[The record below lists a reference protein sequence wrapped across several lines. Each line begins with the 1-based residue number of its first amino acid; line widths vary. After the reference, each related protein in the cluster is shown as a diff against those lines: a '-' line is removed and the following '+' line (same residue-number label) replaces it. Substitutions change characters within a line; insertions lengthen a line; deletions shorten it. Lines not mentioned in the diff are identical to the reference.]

1 MEKND
6 FGCRAA
12 GISRLFIMVSVFL
25 CASIYRV
32 DAQSFSV
39 SGTVTGAGGGNEI
52 GVVVFVKGDQSNGTM
67 TDEDGRYSIDVPD
80 NGSVLV
86 FSLLGY
92 KTMEVPVAGRSVVN
106 VQLEEESTVL
116 DEVLV
121 VGYGF
126 DDRVGESLPAYSA
139 VGSRGSGPDCKYGVE
154 QEDTL
159 AGPSFKIAAGWRLRA
174 CIRENLFVNILKG
187 RRQCHSVLDGE

>member
-1 MEKND
+1 MRCFQYKVLAAVYEG
-6 FGCRAA
+6 FLAA
-12 GISRLFIMVSVFL
+12 GIIAPEHEYCVF
-25 CASIYRV
+25 
-32 DAQSFSV
+32 
-39 SGTVTGAGGGNEI
+39 
-52 GVVVFVKGDQSNGTM
+52 
-67 TDEDGRYSIDVPD
+67 
-80 NGSVLV
+80 
-86 FSLLGY
+86 
-92 KTMEVPVAGRSVVN
+92 
-106 VQLEEESTVL
+106 
-116 DEVLV
+116 LV